1 MVGRDQ
7 DAGEDRG
14 SGQSALGET
23 RLRENVIGL
32 PAATIQGI
40 THMAPAA
47 GIILSVPFIA
57 SFAGAAFPLA
67 YMLALIVTLIIA
79 TSIGQ
84 LAKHLPSA
92 GGFYSYLSRGINP
105 SMGFLT
111 GWMYF
116 LYDPLIPCLCTVY
129 VGALVENTL
138 LQLYGIYFPWYV
150 FTVIV
155 FAILAA
161 LTFFGIR
168 LSIESIIFFAAVEVL
183 ITLALSVTIFAT
195 QGVSGEILRS
205 GFTLAGTPQG
215 FHGLLFGMIFSVLAF
230 TGFESSAPLA
240 EETRDPRRTIKWA
253 VVLSTGLQGIYY
265 LIFGLASLI
274 AYGVVATIE
283 RMPEDPNP
291 FYQIANS
298 AWGSIGS
305 ILILL
310 ALVNSAFGCSLAGQT
325 AGVRVFYKMGTVGVL
340 PSSLGRLHPRYRT
353 PHVAIAMQTL
363 ISLIVGL
370 GLGFWLT
377 PAGEFGFLGV
387 LITVGLI
394 FVYGAGMLAV
404 PIFYRREH
412 ANEIN
417 PLLTYVLPILGIAM
431 LALVLYGS
439 VIPIP
444 DFPLNIALLVDGAWL
459 VLGLVLVFI
468 LGRTRPRQLMAGAD
482 EIFGQQRDEVEERL

>member
-1 MVGRDQ
+1 MVGRDR
-7 DAGEDRG
+7 DTGDDRVT
-14 SGQSALGET
+14 GQSASDET
-23 RLRENVIGL
+23 RLRENVLGL

-67 YMLALIVTLIIA
+67 YLLALIVTLIIA
-79 TSIGQ
+79 SSVGQ

-105 SMGFLT
+105 PTGFLT

-129 VGALVENTL
+129 VGGLVENTL
-138 LQLYGIYFPWYV
+138 QQLYGVYFPWWL
-150 FTVIV
+150 FTLIT
-155 FAILAA
+155 FAALAIL
-161 LTFFGIR
+161 TYFGIR
-168 LSIESIIFFAAVEVL
+168 LSIEAIIVFCVLEVT
-183 ITLALSVTIFAT
+183 ITLALSATIFAT
-195 QGVSGEILRS
+195 QGVSGEDLRS
-205 GFTLAGTPQG
+205 AFTLAGTPQG
-215 FHGLLFGMIFSVLAF
+215 FHGLLFGMIFAVLAF

-240 EETRDPRRTIKWA
+240 EETRDPRRTISRA

-265 LIFGLASLI
+265 LIFGLASLV

-298 AWGSIGS
+298 AWGGVGS

-353 PHVAIAMQTL
+353 PHVAIAVQTL
-363 ISLIVGL
+363 INVVVGL

-377 PAGEFGFLGV
+377 PAGAFDFLGV

-394 FVYGAGMLAV
+394 FVYGAAMVAV

-417 PLLTYVLPILGIAM
+417 PLLTYLLPLIGIAM
-431 LALVLYGS
+431 LAVVLYGS
-439 VIPIP
+439 VVPIP
-444 DFPLNIALLVDGAWL
+444 DYPLNIALLIDGVWL
-459 VLGLVLVFI
+459 VLGVVLVAI
-468 LGRTRPRQLMAGAD
+468 LSRTRPRQLTAGAD
-482 EIFGQQRDEVEERL
+482 SIFGHQEGEERVRL